1 MQEERLYLRRW
12 AILVGMTFILV
23 AIQFSVILPGGGA
36 ILVMQQYGIE
46 PMMFSMI
53 MTAPYLTGFLF
64 AIPAGA
70 FADRIGLN
78 KVLVAGFVLC
88 LIGVAIRIASGSDFT
103 LLMVGTII
111 MGFAPAA
118 LNANSAKL
126 LRAWF
131 PGKANSFAMGV
142 YTAGM
147 SFGAAL
153 ALYYGSHIAT
163 INEGWAFSTALVAI
177 GIVIWLALYRAHPDG
192 EEIDKEP
199 IGQYLS
205 VVLKNKDVW
214 GISIFAFL
222 VFGAMSNPNSSFMV
236 AAITTL
242 AGGDPGV
249 AGEAGDLSTLNTVIA
264 ATLSMIL
271 PVVFVARF
279 EHMRTPTAI
288 CCFACAIIYGVL
300 YFIPYGPITWV
311 LYILQAVFFCSLMP
325 IVKMLPAL
333 LPSVKREHL
342 GVVGGVQATFQNFG
356 MFLIASYVLSPIV
369 IAVTGQTDGLVF
381 YQGIYVGIAI
391 LSVASFASMYL
402 FANVRS
408 NVADK
413 IADDR
418 AAMEEI
424 AEADAEGV
432 LEAEHIG

>member
-1 MQEERLYLRRW
+1 MEEKLYPRRW

-23 AIQFSVILPGGGA
+23 AIQFSVILPGGA
-36 ILVMQQYGIE
+36 AVLVMQQYGIE
-46 PMMFSMI
+46 PMAFSMI

-78 KVLVAGFVLC
+78 KVLMTGFFLC
-88 LIGVAIRIASGSDFT
+88 LIGVGIRIASGSDFVI
-103 LLMVGTII
+103 LMIGTVV

-147 SFGAAL
+147 SLGAAA
-153 ALYYGSHIAT
+153 ALFYGSHIAT
-163 INEGWAFSTALVAI
+163 IGEGWIFSTALVAI
-177 GIVIWLALYRAHPDG
+177 GIVAWALLYRAHPDG
-192 EEIDKEP
+192 EEIDHEP

-205 VVLKNKDVW
+205 VVLKNKEVW

-222 VFGAMSNPNSSFMV
+222 VFGGMSNPNSSFMV
-236 AAITTL
+236 AAITAL
-242 AGGDPGV
+242 AGGDPSY
-249 AGEAGDLSTLNTVIA
+249 AAEAGNLSTINTIVA
-264 ATLSMIL
+264 AVLSMVF
-271 PVVFVARF
+271 PVIFVARF
-279 EHMRTPTAI
+279 KRMRTPAAI
-288 CCFACAIIYGVL
+288 CCFACAVIYGVL
-300 YFIPYGPITWV
+300 YFVPYGPATWV
-311 LYILQAVFFCSLMP
+311 LYMLQAVFFCSMMP

-356 MFLIASYVLSPIV
+356 MFLIGSYILSPV
-369 IAVTGQTDGLVF
+369 AIAVTGATDGLVF
-381 YQGIYVGIAI
+381 YQGVYVGIAI
-391 LSVASFASMYL
+391 ICVLSFLSMFL
-402 FANVRS
+402 FSNVRS

-413 IADDR
+413 IADDQ
-418 AAMEEI
+418 AA
-424 AEADAEGV
+424 AAQAQ
-432 LEAEHIG
+432 

>member
-1 MQEERLYLRRW
+1 MGEKLYPRRW

-64 AIPAGA
+64 AIPAGVL
-70 FADRIGLN
+70 ADRIGLN
-78 KVLVAGFVLC
+78 KVLVTGFVLC
-88 LIGVAIRIASGSDFT
+88 LIGVAIRIFSGSSFAM
-103 LLMVGTII
+103 LMIGTII

-126 LRAWF
+126 LRVWF

-153 ALYYGSHIAT
+153 ALFYGSHIAS
-163 INEGWAFSTALVAI
+163 INEGWIFSTALVAI
-177 GIVIWLALYRAHPDG
+177 GIVIWLALYRKHPDG
-192 EEIDKEP
+192 DEIDKEP
-199 IGQYLS
+199 IGEYLG
-205 VVLKNKDVW
+205 VVLKNKEVW

-222 VFGAMSNPNSSFMV
+222 VFGGMSNPNSSFMV

-242 AGGDPGV
+242 AGGDPAV
-249 AGEAGDLSTLNTVIA
+249 AAEAGTLSTLNTVIA

-279 EHMRTPTAI
+279 KNMRTPAAI
-288 CCFACAIIYGVL
+288 CCAGSAICFGVL
-300 YFIPYGPITWV
+300 YFVPYGPMTWV
-311 LYILQAVFFCSLMP
+311 LYILQAIFFCSMMP

-356 MFLIASYVLSPIV
+356 MFLIGSYVLSPIV

-391 LSVASFASMYL
+391 ICVLSFLSMFL
-402 FANVRS
+402 FSNVRS

-413 IADDR
+413 IADDK
-418 AAMEEI
+418 AASEGKAI
-424 AEADAEGV
+424 EA
-432 LEAEHIG
+432 

>member
-1 MQEERLYLRRW
+1 MEEKLYPRRW

-23 AIQFSVILPGGGA
+23 AIQFSVILPGGA
-36 ILVMQQYGIE
+36 AVLIMPHYQIE

-53 MTAPYLTGFLF
+53 MTAPYLTGFIF

-78 KVLVAGFVLC
+78 KVLMFGFIAC
-88 LIGVAIRIASGSDFT
+88 LIGVAIRIASGTNFAI
-103 LLMVGTII
+103 LMVGTIV

-126 LRAWF
+126 LRTWF

-163 INEGWAFSTALVAI
+163 VGEGWIFSTVLVAI
-177 GIVIWLALYRAHPDG
+177 GIVIWVICYRKHPDG
-192 EEIDKEP
+192 DEIDDEP
-199 IGQYLS
+199 IGQYLGA
-205 VVLKNKDVW
+205 VLKNKEVW

-222 VFGAMSNPNSSFMV
+222 VFGGMSNPNSSFMV

-242 AGGDPGV
+242 AGGDPTV
-249 AGEAGDLSTLNTVIA
+249 AAEAGNLSTLNTVVA
-264 ATLSMIL
+264 AVLSMIL

-279 EHMRTPTAI
+279 KRMRTPAAI
-288 CCFACAIIYGVL
+288 CCFVCAIVYGVL
-300 YFIPYGPITWV
+300 YFVPYGPATWV
-311 LYILQAVFFCSLMP
+311 LYMVQAVFFCSMMP

-333 LPSVKREHL
+333 LPSVKREQL
-342 GVVGGVQATFQNFG
+342 GAVGGVQATFQNFG

-369 IAVTGQTDGLVF
+369 IGVTGQTDGLGF
-381 YQGIYVGIAI
+381 YQGIYIGIAVI
-391 LSVASFASMYL
+391 CVLSFLSMFL
-402 FANVRS
+402 FGNVRS

-413 IADDR
+413 IKDDQ
-418 AAMEEI
+418 AA
-424 AEADAEGV
+424 AEGKAV
-432 LEAEHIG
+432 EA

>member
-1 MQEERLYLRRW
+1 MEEKLYPRRW
-12 AILVGMTFILV
+12 AILIGMTFILV

-88 LIGVAIRIASGSDFT
+88 LIGVAIRIFSGSDFT
-103 LLMVGTII
+103 MLMVGTIV

-126 LRAWF
+126 LRVWF

-163 INEGWAFSTALVAI
+163 IDEGWIFSTILVAV
-177 GIVIWLALYRAHPDG
+177 GIVIWLALYRKHPDG
-192 EEIDKEP
+192 DEIDKEP

-222 VFGAMSNPNSSFMV
+222 VFGGMSNPNSSFMV

-242 AGGDPGV
+242 AGGDPAV
-249 AGEAGDLSTLNTVIA
+249 AAEAGTLSTLNTVVA

-279 EHMRTPTAI
+279 KNMRTPAAI
-288 CCFACAIIYGVL
+288 CCFVCAIVYGVL
-300 YFIPYGPITWV
+300 YFVPYGPATWV
-311 LYILQAVFFCSLMP
+311 LYMIQAVFFCSMMP

-369 IAVTGQTDGLVF
+369 IGVTGQTDGLGF
-381 YQGIYVGIAI
+381 YQGIYIGIAI
-391 LSVASFASMYL
+391 ICVLSFLSMFL

-413 IADDR
+413 IADDK
-418 AAMEEI
+418 AA
-424 AEADAEGV
+424 AEK
-432 LEAEHIG
+432 

>member
-1 MQEERLYLRRW
+1 MQEEKLYPRRW

-46 PMMFSMI
+46 PMMFSMV

-64 AIPAGA
+64 AIPAGVL
-70 FADRIGLN
+70 ADRIGLN
-78 KVLVAGFVLC
+78 KVLITGFLICLC
-88 LIGVAIRIASGSDFT
+88 GVAIRIFSGSSFVM
-103 LLMVGTII
+103 LMVGTIV

-126 LRAWF
+126 LRVWF

-163 INEGWAFSTALVAI
+163 INEGWIFSTVLVAI
-177 GIVIWLALYRAHPDG
+177 GIVIWVALYRKHPDG
-192 EEIDKEP
+192 DEIDDEP
-199 IGQYLS
+199 IMDYLK

-222 VFGAMSNPNSSFMV
+222 VFGGMSNPNSSFMV

-242 AGGDPGV
+242 AGGDPAV
-249 AGEAGDLSTLNTVIA
+249 AAEAGTLSTLNTVIA

-271 PVVFVARF
+271 PVIFVARF
-279 EHMRTPTAI
+279 KNMRTPAAI
-288 CCFACAIIYGVL
+288 CCFGSAICFGVL
-300 YFIPYGPITWV
+300 YFIPYGPATWV
-311 LYILQAVFFCSLMP
+311 LYILQAVFFCSMMP

-356 MFLIASYVLSPIV
+356 MFLIGSYVLSPLV
-369 IAVTGQTDGLVF
+369 IAVTGATDGIVF

-391 LSVASFASMYL
+391 LCVLSFVSM
-402 FANVRS
+402 FMFSNVRS

-413 IADDR
+413 VADDM
-418 AAMEEI
+418 AAAK
-424 AEADAEGV
+424 AEQE
-432 LEAEHIG
+432 